1 MYPGYSQLAK
11 ITTQKTKY
19 LSLFYNSSA
28 YEDLSYNRK
37 V

>member
-1 MYPGYSQLAK
+1 MYHGYSQLVK

-19 LSLFYNSSA
+19 LSHIYNSSA
-28 YEDLSYNRK
+28 YEDLPYNRK

>member
-1 MYPGYSQLAK
+1 MYHGYSQLVK

-19 LSLFYNSSA
+19 LSLFYNSYA